1 MNGPAGK
8 THIKALGRAGLE
20 EWVAGLGE
28 KPYRARQ
35 LWKWLVPRGASSFSE
50 MTDLSRE
57 FRARLE
63 AAAEIRFLRRVSA
76 DRSGDAGAVKFLW
89 ECPDGNRIE
98 SVFIP
103 EADRRTVCV
112 SSQVGCGLG
121 CAFCATGRLGFIRN
135 LESWEIL
142 DQVIGVRRE
151 TGEAPTNIVVM
162 GMGEPF
168 LNYDAVMDALAVM
181 NDPEGL
187 AIGHRK
193 ITVSTSGVI
202 PGLFRFTE
210 ENQPYKLAV
219 SLNAVTDVL
228 RTRIMPVNRKYP
240 IAALMEAVRAYSRA
254 PGRRVTFEYVLFAG
268 LNDSRED
275 ASRLLALLRGLPCK
289 VNLIPY
295 NPGVGGFQRPDEE
308 RVDRFL
314 EWIKPLRSP
323 VIVRWSRGVDIG
335 AACGQLA
342 GSGPERVDPPPV
354 EAEAPGIPRRAD
366 PGRRRGERS
375 QEAAVSRKASSAET
389 GGAAPRKPDGVTGGG
404 AP

>member
-1 MNGPAGK
+1 MNGPAKK

-20 EWVAGLGE
+20 QWVSTLGE

-35 LWKWLVPRGASSFSE
+35 LWKWLIQRGAVSFSD
-50 MTDLSRE
+50 MTDLSKA

-63 AAAEIRFLRRVSA
+63 ATAEIKSLRQVSA
-76 DRSGDAGAVKFLW
+76 DGSRDTGAVKFLW

-98 SVFIP
+98 SVHIP
-103 EADRRTVCV
+103 EGDRRTVCI

-121 CAFCATGRLGFIRN
+121 CLFCATGRLGFTRN

-151 TGEAPTNIVVM
+151 TGAAPTNIVVM

-193 ITVSTSGVI
+193 ITVSTAGVI
-202 PGLFRFTE
+202 PGLLRFTE
-210 ENQPYKLAV
+210 ENRPYKLAV
-219 SLNAVTDVL
+219 SLNAATDGL

-254 PGRRVTFEYVLFAG
+254 PGRRVTFEYVLLAG

-295 NPGVGGFQRPDEE
+295 NPAVGGFQRPDED
-308 RVDRFL
+308 RVERFL

-323 VIVRWSRGVDIG
+323 VIVRWSRGADIG

-342 GSGPERVDPPPV
+342 GSRPDRQDSPAFEGP
-354 EAEAPGIPRRAD
+354 
-366 PGRRRGERS
+366 
-375 QEAAVSRKASSAET
+375 T
-389 GGAAPRKPDGVTGGG
+389 GGLR
-404 AP
+404 